1 MTETAA
7 KTYDLTKVHEANRKL
22 LKEIDRICRKYKINY
37 MMDSGTL
44 LGAVRHQGFIPWDD
58 DVDVVF
64 TRQNFEMFM
73 KVAPRELPVGMSV
86 LRPEEI
92 RGGKV
97 FYDFTTRI
105 IYENSRVHEDNEQMR
120 FYGGK
125 LNHLWVDLFILDR
138 LPDGKGAAARA
149 KFSHLIFIYHSKR
162 IPHFTAQKDIFCNC
176 KIRF

>member
-73 KVAPRELPVGMSV
+73 KVAPRELPDGMSV

-92 RGGKV
+92 RGVRCFMILQPGLSTKTAGYTRIMSRCV
-97 FYDFTTRI
+97 FTTG
-105 IYENSRVHEDNEQMR
+105 S
-120 FYGGK
+120 
-125 LNHLWVDLFILDR
+125 
-138 LPDGKGAAARA
+138 
-149 KFSHLIFIYHSKR
+149 
-162 IPHFTAQKDIFCNC
+162 
-176 KIRF
+176 

>member
-105 IYENSRVHEDNEQMR
+105 IYENSRVHGIMSR
-120 FYGGK
+120 C
-125 LNHLWVDLFILDR
+125 V
-138 LPDGKGAAARA
+138 
-149 KFSHLIFIYHSKR
+149 
-162 IPHFTAQKDIFCNC
+162 FTTGS
-176 KIRF
+176 

>member
-105 IYENSRVHEDNEQMR
+105 NKSTHR
-120 FYGGK
+120 
-125 LNHLWVDLFILDR
+125 
-138 LPDGKGAAARA
+138 
-149 KFSHLIFIYHSKR
+149 
-162 IPHFTAQKDIFCNC
+162 
-176 KIRF
+176 